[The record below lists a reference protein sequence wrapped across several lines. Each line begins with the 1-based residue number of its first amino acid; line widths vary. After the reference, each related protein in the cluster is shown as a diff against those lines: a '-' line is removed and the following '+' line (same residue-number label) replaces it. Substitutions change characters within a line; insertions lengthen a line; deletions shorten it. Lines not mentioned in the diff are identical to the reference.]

1 MQLTGGVCLIQME
14 EETAKFQQE
23 RAERNHQLLERQSR
37 EVEDFDLQTTTMG
50 LDAVQIAEA
59 TQDSYNDDDL
69 DSIRGSVL
77 SLTPSTSS
85 NSFSHSNTNL

>member
-1 MQLTGGVCLIQME
+1 ME
-14 EETAKFQQE
+14 EETATFQQE
-23 RAERNHQLLERQSR
+23 RAERNRQLLERQAR
-37 EVEDFDLQTTTMG
+37 EIEEFDLQTTTMG
-50 LDAVQIAEA
+50 LDAMHIAEA
-59 TQDSYNDDDL
+59 TQESYNDDDL